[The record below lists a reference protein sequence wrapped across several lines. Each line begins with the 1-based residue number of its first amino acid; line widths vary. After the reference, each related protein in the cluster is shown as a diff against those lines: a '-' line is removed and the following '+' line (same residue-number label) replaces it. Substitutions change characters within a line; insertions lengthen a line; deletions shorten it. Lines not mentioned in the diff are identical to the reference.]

1 MNSDE
6 YKRILH
12 RLGYYSYLDGLIR
25 RYPQQQGKWD
35 SHLDNCRR
43 FILRAVETVKPSKLT
58 VLGSGW
64 LLDFPLAEI
73 LESGMEVTLIDIA
86 HPPELKKQIAG
97 NKNITL
103 TEDDVTGGFIREVW
117 NKAGKLP
124 FYRRLHSLTDIV
136 VPEFNTVNDPGLII
150 SLNIL
155 SQLDVLPVRFLRT
168 KADADEREFEK
179 LREKIHSAHI
189 RFLEKHRSVLITDYE
204 EITYGK
210 SGKTVT
216 RPTVL
221 ASLPEGVLREEWVW
235 DFDLTGTDYYNER
248 SVLKVT
254 AILL

>member
-1 MNSDE
+1 LNSDE

-25 RYPQQQGKWD
+25 RYPLQQGRWD

-43 FILRAVETVKPSKLT
+43 FILRAVEMVKPAKLT

-73 LESGMEVTLIDIA
+73 LESGPEVTLIDIA
-86 HPPELKKQIAG
+86 HPPELKKQISG
-97 NKNITL
+97 NENINL
-103 TEDDVTGGFIREVW
+103 AEDDITGGVIGEIW

-124 FYRRLHSLTDIV
+124 FYRKLHSLHDID
-136 VPEFNTVNDPGLII
+136 VPEYNTVNDPGLII

-168 KADADEREFEK
+168 KADADEKEFEEF
-179 LREKIHSAHI
+179 REKIHSAHI

-221 ASLPEGVLREEWVW
+221 ASLPRGVLREEWVW
-235 DFDLTGTDYYNER
+235 DFDLTGTDYYNKS